1 MVLKV
6 TPASTPAPET
16 SKNVVDIPAADIPD
30 ADIPDVTPRD
40 QMGLKAELSKGMKRG
55 RKRLRRGRSAKKLAK
70 LKSRSCSPSSK
81 SKKKKAVKVDDEAE
95 LDHEAEPDVPRKKA
109 RKSGDAA
116 DEPARLP
123 GKRKAR
129 TAPDDDEPKRA
140 AKSKASPKGK
150 AKSSPKA
157 KAKAKAK
164 GKPSPKATSKVKA
177 VPKPKGK
184 PGRKP
189 RNLEAADDEDPRGPV
204 TWLVNK
210 AGLVM
215 GCSSCRFAW
224 FGCAACKKASF
235 RGRRRDQVT
244 WAEIDGRKQKVA
256 KSGKKFQNPKRSR
269 ADTKAAAARLKA
281 KKGEK
286 PTEPV
291 LDDYDHEEGEE
302 EEISGVSDADP
313 ECD

>member
-1 MVLKV
+1 ML
-6 TPASTPAPET
+6 PAYLNFLCNLHSPEGY
-16 SKNVVDIPAADIPD
+16 SSVYACSGD
-30 ADIPDVTPRD
+30 
-40 QMGLKAELSKGMKRG
+40 LEKGCGHPGCRHPGCGHPGCDTEGSNGIEGGAVQGHEARQKS
-55 RKRLRRGRSAKKLAK
+55 LRRGRSAKKLAK

-81 SKKKKAVKVDDEAE
+81 SKKKKKKAVKVDDEAE

-116 DEPARLP
+116 GEPARLP

-129 TAPDDDEPKRA
+129 NAPDDDEPKQA

-177 VPKPKGK
+177 EPKPKGK

-189 RNLEAADDEDPRGPV
+189 RNSEAADDEDPRGPV

-210 AGLVM
+210 AEVM

-281 KKGEK
+281 KKARPG
-286 PTEPV
+286 
-291 LDDYDHEEGEE
+291 
-302 EEISGVSDADP
+302 
-313 ECD
+313 